1 MGLFSGVKKAV
12 SSVTKSVG
20 GLFNSAKDIASSPLG
35 GMGLEAL
42 GSFFGVPGAGTAISK
57 FLGGG
62 SLTDLFGSG
71 IDIASAYAQNKQ
83 SQEQAQKQFDT
94 LQANALEGIRMQNAT
109 AREIANQADWVSQAN
124 AREQMDFQA
133 AMSNTAHQREMGDLQ
148 RAGLNPILSG
158 TGGMGA
164 STPAGA
170 AGSAHMAP
178 VADES
183 KAITTAMEAFKGFAN
198 ALQSK
203 AQTSQIKATTDFI
216 KGPQTESTKQDI
228 RVKDTQWDLNVSNAA
243 LTRARTAL
251 TRNQIA
257 EVQQNV
263 KNLETLNHNYKA
275 QGLLTLE
282 QRKQVKATIENLKQT
297 FRTLKVEG
305 DINETDAHYWNQ
317 VLGRSAEMGE
327 GAVNAIKALKSLFK
341 K

>member
-1 MGLFSGVKKAV
+1 MGLFSGVSKAV
-12 SSVTKSVG
+12 KSVTSGIGKVFS
-20 GLFNSAKDIASSPLG
+20 SAKDIAGSSLG

-42 GSFFGVPGAGTAISK
+42 GTSLGFPGAGTAISK
-57 FLGGG
+57 FIGGG
-62 SLTDLFGSG
+62 SLSDLLGSG
-71 IDIASAYAQNKQ
+71 IDIASAYQQGKMDD
-83 SQEQAQKQFDT
+83 KQFQT
-94 LQANALEGIRMQNAT
+94 MQENALEGIRSQNAT
-109 AREIANQADWVSQAN
+109 AREIANQADFISQQN

-133 AMSNTAHQREMGDLQ
+133 AMSNTAHQREMGDLA

-164 STPAGA
+164 STPVGA
-170 AGSAHMAP
+170 SGTAHVAP
-178 VADES
+178 VANEGS
-183 KAITTAMEAFKGFAN
+183 AITTAMEAFKGFAQ

-203 AQTSQIKATTDFI
+203 AQTQQLKATTDFI
-216 KGPQTESTKQDI
+216 KGPQTESTKQDV
-228 RVKDTQWDLNVSNAA
+228 RVMDTQWDLNVSNAA

-263 KNLETLNHNYKA
+263 KNLEVLNSNYKA

-317 VLGRSAEMGE
+317 VLGRAANMGE
-327 GAVNAIKALKSLFK
+327 GAINAVKALKGLFK